1 MLVGRHRQRAGGG
14 GTVVVYK
21 ARECSLQMPGITT
34 AVKTANPEALY
45 GPALPKGKHH
55 APRHITEGKIR
66 SVDHRTLDGV
76 DHRALD
82 AHLECANVPAR

>member
-1 MLVGRHRQRAGGG
+1 
-14 GTVVVYK
+14 
-21 ARECSLQMPGITT
+21 MPGITT

-66 SVDHRTLDGV
+66 SVDTI
-76 DHRALD
+76 ALLMVSTI
-82 AHLECANVPAR
+82 ALLMRI